1 MSRSVI
7 ADVSTEADG
16 FGLWLATV
24 EFTHALSESDPRR
37 EFNLQAQLSNIR
49 RAARKA
55 IIDEL
60 VAREQKTNESESDA
74 RARVSV
80 SLERLHIIDSDVDA
94 MNRWHSITLSESP
107 VRRRPPED
115 PILEALRSRSG
126 RIVSLLK
133 KLRTS
138 QTRTEALGLAT
149 QIRRRIGQID
159 KPRSKSVPGIIDR
172 NAELYDLI
180 DKEVSDAP
188 QRRQL
193 TTEISDLG
201 RSLELLN

>member
-7 ADVSTEADG
+7 KEVRTEADG
-16 FGLWLATV
+16 FGLWMATV

-60 VAREQKTNESESDA
+60 VAREQKTNESESAA
-74 RARVSV
+74 RARVSI
-80 SLERLHIIDSDVDA
+80 SLGRLHIIDSDVDA
-94 MNRWHSITLSESP
+94 MNRWHSITLSEDSGNQ
-107 VRRRPPED
+107 RQSED
-115 PILEALRSRSG
+115 PVYEALQARSN

-133 KLRTS
+133 ELRTS
-138 QTRTEALGLAT
+138 QARTEALGLAT

-159 KPRSKSVPGIIDR
+159 GPRSKGVSGIIDR

-180 DKEVSDAP
+180 DREISDAP
-188 QRRQL
+188 RRRQL

>member
-7 ADVSTEADG
+7 EEVSTEADG

-55 IIDEL
+55 IIDEI
-60 VAREQKTNESESDA
+60 VAREQKMNESESAA
-74 RARVSV
+74 RARVSI
-80 SLERLHIIDSDVDA
+80 SLGRLHIIDSDVDA
-94 MNRWHSITLSESP
+94 MNRWHSITLSEDSGNQ
-107 VRRRPPED
+107 RQSED
-115 PILEALRSRSG
+115 PVYEALQARSN

-133 KLRTS
+133 ELRTS
-138 QTRTEALGLAT
+138 QARTEALGLAT

-159 KPRSKSVPGIIDR
+159 RPRSKNVPGIIDR

-180 DKEVSDAP
+180 DREVSDAP

-201 RSLELLN
+201 RSLELLT